1 MPVISVKQAAEALKT
16 SFPATN
22 EALKVL
28 VGRGILDAPTRRRD
42 RVFRAPRILERLAKG

>member
-1 MPVISVKQAAEALKT
+1 MPVISVKAAEALET
-16 SFPATN
+16 SFPAAN

-42 RVFRAPRILERLAKG
+42 RVCRAPRILERLTKE